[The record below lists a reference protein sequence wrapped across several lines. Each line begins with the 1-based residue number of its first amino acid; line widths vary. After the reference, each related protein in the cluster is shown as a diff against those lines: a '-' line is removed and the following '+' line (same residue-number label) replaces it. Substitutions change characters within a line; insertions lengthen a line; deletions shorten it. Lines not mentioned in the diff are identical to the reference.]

1 MQDYLHATPSA
12 LIRLSGSQIVVQ
24 FSPFLLVLVS
34 PGLVSSTVSTS
45 QTSSS
50 SAGRSI
56 FGTNST
62 VKPIRTLKNVR
73 LNMAPT
79 RIILDT
85 DLSMGAGAD
94 VDDGFALALAH
105 ADPNIQL
112 DLVTTVN
119 GNTDVES
126 ATILT
131 GVLMDRLNVN
141 AQDTPLVRGAETP
154 MMYSEKRRIPAAHV
168 SAMKNTARQP
178 VTGKYA
184 ALAMVEH
191 IMANPGEI
199 TVVAIGPLTNIATA
213 ILLEPRIKTAVKELV
228 IMGGVFFGSMYSH
241 NKPGEFNV
249 FTDPEAARAVL
260 YSGISQRWIGLD
272 VTLQVRLTMEDADSL
287 KKSPSKFAQFAGQA
301 SATYIDY
308 QAVRFPGRP
317 KMTSVPMH
325 DPWRWHVC
333 RSRSC
338 ASTEI
343 WLLIS

>member
-1 MQDYLHATPSA
+1 MSMGPS
-12 LIRLSGSQIVVQ
+12 
-24 FSPFLLVLVS
+24 
-34 PGLVSSTVSTS
+34 
-45 QTSSS
+45 
-50 SAGRSI
+50 
-56 FGTNST
+56 
-62 VKPIRTLKNVR
+62 
-73 LNMAPT
+73 

-105 ADPNIQL
+105 ADPDIQL

-131 GVLMDRLNVN
+131 GVLMDRLNIKAN
-141 AQDTPLVRGAETP
+141 DTPLVRGSETP
-154 MMYSEKRRIPAAHV
+154 MMFTEKHRTPAPHV
-168 SAMKNTARQP
+168 GVMKSRARKP
-178 VTGKYA
+178 ITGKYA
-184 ALAMVEH
+184 PVAIAEH

-199 TVVAIGPLTNIATA
+199 TIVAIGPLTNIAIA

-228 IMGGVFFGSMYSH
+228 IMGGIFFGSMYSH

-260 YSGISQRWIGLD
+260 YSGIPQRWIGLD
-272 VTLQVRLTMEDADSL
+272 VTLQVRLTMDDAESL
-287 KKSPSKFAQFAGQA
+287 QSSSSEFAKFAGQA

-308 QAVRFPGRP
+308 QATRFPGRP

-325 DPWRWHVC
+325 DPLAVACVSRPELCTYRDMAIDIVTGDCKARGMIIGDRLELPEPPRPNC
-333 RSRSC
+333 RVAIGVDAEGFRHHFLSFIQ
-338 ASTEI
+338 T
-343 WLLIS
+343 L

>member
-1 MQDYLHATPSA
+1 
-12 LIRLSGSQIVVQ
+12 
-24 FSPFLLVLVS
+24 
-34 PGLVSSTVSTS
+34 
-45 QTSSS
+45 
-50 SAGRSI
+50 
-56 FGTNST
+56 
-62 VKPIRTLKNVR
+62 
-73 LNMAPT
+73 MAPT

-168 SAMKNTARQP
+168 SAMKNTARPP
-178 VTGKYA
+178 VPGKYA

-213 ILLEPRIKTAVKELV
+213 ILLEPRIKTAIKELV

-260 YSGISQRWIGLD
+260 YSGITQRWIGLD

-325 DPWRWHVC
+325 DPLAVACVSKPELCEYRDMAVDIVTGDVKGRGMMIGDRLELPDPPKPNC
-333 RSRSC
+333 RVAVGVNAEGFRNHFLSFIQ
-338 ASTEI
+338 T
-343 WLLIS
+343 L

>member
-1 MQDYLHATPSA
+1 
-12 LIRLSGSQIVVQ
+12 
-24 FSPFLLVLVS
+24 
-34 PGLVSSTVSTS
+34 
-45 QTSSS
+45 
-50 SAGRSI
+50 
-56 FGTNST
+56 
-62 VKPIRTLKNVR
+62 
-73 LNMAPT
+73 
-79 RIILDT
+79 
-85 DLSMGAGAD
+85 MGAGAD

-325 DPWRWHVC
+325 DPLAVACVSKPELCEYRDMAVDIVTGDVKSRGMMIGDRLELPDPPKPNC
-333 RSRSC
+333 RVAVGVNAEEFRNHFLSFMQ
-338 ASTEI
+338 T
-343 WLLIS
+343 L